1 MPVKNPKLLKDFSYK
16 GYEISDE
23 VELDLNFIEER
34 WKVDGKLVHRQ
45 TGDRIEARIEE
56 NGPDALIRQLQ
67 QLVDRK
73 VA

>member
-1 MPVKNPKLLKDFSYK
+1 MPVKNPKLLQDFSYK

-23 VELDLNFIEER
+23 VELDLDFIEDR
-34 WKVDGKLVHRQ
+34 WCVEGKLVHPQ

-56 NGPDALIRQLQ
+56 NGPEALIRQLQ

-73 VA
+73 MA